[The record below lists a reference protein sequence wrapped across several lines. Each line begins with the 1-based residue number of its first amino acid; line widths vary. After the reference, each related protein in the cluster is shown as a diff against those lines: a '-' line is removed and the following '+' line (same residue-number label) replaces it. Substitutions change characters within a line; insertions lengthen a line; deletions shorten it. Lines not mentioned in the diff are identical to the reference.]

1 MQDFGRTPAT
11 ALRMSMVTR
20 AAGFAGL
27 SPPSLSLLDI
37 TSTRVILSPPP
48 YKIIFYTRFLSFQRH
63 WRGEFVDSRKFR
75 RRTFA
80 KIRVRRD
87 TSSIVALS
95 SALRSMG
102 VAHFPTIFHSSLAI
116 GRSLNRSETRNPPS
130 EFPCF
135 VKFY

>member
-48 YKIIFYTRFLSFQRH
+48 YKIIFYTRFYRFSATEERNSSILENF
-63 WRGEFVDSRKFR
+63 GAELLRKFVFDE
-75 RRTFA
+75 T
-80 KIRVRRD
+80 
-87 TSSIVALS
+87 LPQLLHS

>member
-80 KIRVRRD
+80 KIHFD
-87 TSSIVALS
+87 ETLPQLLHS